1 MLVERAEELL
11 SICRIHEHM
20 HLVSEYLFYIFAG
33 LCAGHCE
40 HRCGEGPD
48 APSRPSQPESSEE
61 APAVEEVEASA
72 PQHLMGGS
80 L

>member
-1 MLVERAEELL
+1 MLGTVNTDVEKAPT
-11 SICRIHEHM
+11 CPP
-20 HLVSEYLFYIFAG
+20 G
-33 LCAGHCE
+33 L
-40 HRCGEGPD
+40 
-48 APSRPSQPESSEE
+48 SQPESSEE